1 MLLKKSLS
9 MSELIETTIMVTSG
23 TCRKQRKLWIR
34 CKIYLS
40 ALKHCMLF
48 SFLNRGEINLC
59 GYPILE
65 AAKYS
70 GLEIKLKSKLHY
82 MRGV

>member
-9 MSELIETTIMVTSG
+9 MSELIETTIMVLLALVES
-23 TCRKQRKLWIR
+23 KLWIR

-59 GYPILE
+59 RYPILG

-82 MRGV
+82 MRAV

>member
-1 MLLKKSLS
+1 
-9 MSELIETTIMVTSG
+9 
-23 TCRKQRKLWIR
+23 
-34 CKIYLS
+34 
-40 ALKHCMLF
+40 MLF

-65 AAKYS
+65 AAKYN

-82 MRGV
+82 MRAVKLQSY